1 MKFLKSIE
9 LQYDE
14 LKALSLCK
22 AKQDVRFYLCGI
34 YIGDGLMASTNG
46 HIALVVD
53 SPETSGM
60 DLIIP
65 AETIDS
71 LVKKVGNNPM
81 MKTVDLHQLEDG
93 FWLLDHDGS
102 YELFKPIEGK
112 FPDIKRIDIKKPE
125 KITFTDYPSF
135 DINYLSVFL
144 KAGKALGLN
153 TSPQIFPT
161 TEKEVA
167 YVELNDRA
175 HGLLMPRRI

>member
-81 MKTVDLHQLEDG
+81 IKTVDLHQLEDG
-93 FWLLDHDGS
+93 FWLFDHNGS

-112 FPDIKRIDIKKPE
+112 FPNIKRIDIKKPE
-125 KITFTDYPSF
+125 KITFTDYPIF
-135 DINYLSVFL
+135 DINYLATFL
-144 KAGKALGLN
+144 KAGKVFGMK
-153 TSPQIFPT
+153 TSPVVYPT
-161 TEKEVA
+161 AEKECA
-167 YVELNDRA
+167 YVELTDRT
-175 HGLLMPRRI
+175 HGLLMPRRF